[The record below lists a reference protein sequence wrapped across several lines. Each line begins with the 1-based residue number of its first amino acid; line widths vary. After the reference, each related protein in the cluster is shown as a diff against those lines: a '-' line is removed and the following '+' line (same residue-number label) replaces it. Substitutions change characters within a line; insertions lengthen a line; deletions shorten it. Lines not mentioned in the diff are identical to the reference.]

1 MCYSTYPLAT
11 ISSDV
16 RAMSR
21 LTQSMKLIFKD
32 QLPMLPLMQLH
43 LRAGQGLWKQMAL
56 PVQPGYRAAGRF

>member
-21 LTQSMKLIFKD
+21 LTQSLKLIFKD

-43 LRAGQGLWKQMAL
+43 LRAGQGL
-56 PVQPGYRAAGRF
+56 